1 MNNLFFKIVR
11 ALAKEETIYK
21 TFNSAVIAAGGSGT
35 RAALPDGLT
44 KQLAEV
50 DGTPVVVRSVMQF
63 EECDFIDEIIIVA
76 KKDELPF
83 YSDLKEKY
91 GFKKISKIVPG
102 GNTRQ
107 ESVMHGIEA
116 LSPKSDFVAIHDAAR
131 CLVTPENIKNV
142 FLDAIKYGA
151 ACAANKTKDTIKL
164 ANEDGFIS
172 ETVDRSLVWH
182 AQTPQ
187 IFKTSLY
194 IAASAIAQRDG
205 IAVTDDCMIAEH
217 AGFKVKLTDC
227 GYENIK
233 ITTTDDFAFAQMII
247 DKRKGKK

>member
-21 TFNSAVIAAGGSGT
+21 TFNSVVIAAAGSGT
-35 RAALPDGLT
+35 RAALSDGMT
-44 KQLAEV
+44 KQLAEI
-50 DGTPVVVRSVMQF
+50 DGIPVVVRTVKQF
-63 EECDFIDEIIIVA
+63 EDCDFINEIIIVA

-83 YSDLKEKY
+83 YNDFKEKY
-91 GFKKISKIVPG
+91 GFKKISGIVVG

-107 ESVMHGIEA
+107 ESVMRGIEA

-131 CLVTPENIKNV
+131 CLITPDNIKKV
-142 FLDAIKYGA
+142 FVDAIKYGA
-151 ACAANKTKDTIKL
+151 ACAANKTKDTVKY
-164 ANEDGFIS
+164 ANDDGFIDK
-172 ETVDRSLVWH
+172 TIDRNFVWN

-194 IAASAIAQRDG
+194 IAASAVAQRDG
-205 IAVTDDCMIAEH
+205 ISVTDDCMIAEN

-233 ITTTDDFAFAQMII
+233 ITTPDDFVIAQMII
-247 DKRKGKK
+247 DKRKGN